1 MVQHKTLLG
10 VIAITAGFFAA
21 GCKEEHV
28 APLPDSGA
36 IPQLVNNVKV
46 QNINGGAKIS
56 YVVPADPNLMYVE
69 AEWEHKGVK
78 RNTKASYY
86 GDTLL
91 LEGFGDTLACDVT
104 LFSVNK
110 REIRSASQ
118 RITVKPLTPPV
129 KLVGDGLQVKPD
141 FGGVNIT
148 FENVTGGDIVIVI
161 LAEDANGKMKQL
173 DAFYTGLT
181 RGEYNIRGLKAEPY
195 KFGFYVKDRWGNISD
210 TLTAELTPLFEVE
223 LDKTKFKE
231 LNPYPGDVNG
241 NLYSAAYPMR
251 LLFDGK
257 TTTIFVT
264 GQTIGLPCSFSI
276 DLGVKANLSRM
287 KYFQRQST
295 AFYYSSAT
303 PEEFEVYGSNSPA
316 PDGDWASWTLL
327 RNCKSVKPSG
337 LPLGQTNN
345 DDLDLAKAGEDFNFP
360 LSTESYRYLR
370 IKITKTYGNAANVT
384 FSELS
389 FWGAY

>member
-1 MVQHKTLLG
+1 MVNHKTLLSI
-10 VIAITAGFFAA
+10 IAIAAGFFAA

-28 APLPDSGA
+28 APLPDSET
-36 IPQLVNNVKV
+36 IPQQVSNVKAL
-46 QNINGGAKIS
+46 NINGGAKIF
-56 YVVPADPNLMYVE
+56 YVVPPDPNLMYVE
-69 AEWEHKGVK
+69 AEWEHKGIK
-78 RNTKASYY
+78 RNSKASYY

-91 LEGFGDTLACDVT
+91 LEGFGDTLACNVT
-104 LFSVNK
+104 LYSVNK
-110 REIRSASQ
+110 KEMRSASQ
-118 RITVKPLTPPV
+118 HITVKPLTPPV
-129 KLVGDGLQVKPD
+129 KMVRDNLKVKPD
-141 FGGVNIT
+141 FGGVNVT
-148 FENVTGGDIVIVI
+148 FENATGGDIVIVI
-161 LAEDANGKMKQL
+161 LAKDANGETKQL
-173 DAFYTGLT
+173 DAFYTGLA
-181 RGEYNIRGLKAEPY
+181 RGEYNIRGLKAQPY
-195 KFGFYVKDRWGNISD
+195 NFGFYVKDRWGNLSD
-210 TLTAELTPLFEVE
+210 TLMVELTPLFEAE
-223 LDKTKFKE
+223 LDKTRFKE

-257 TTTIFVT
+257 TSTIFVT
-264 GQTIGLPCSFSI
+264 AQTLSLPLSFSI

-316 PDGDWASWTLL
+316 PDGDWNSWTLL
-327 RNCKSVKPSG
+327 GKYKSVKPSG
-337 LPLGQTNN
+337 LPLGQTSN
-345 DDLDLAKAGEDFNFP
+345 DDIELAKAGEDFNFP

-370 IKITKTYGNAANVT
+370 MRVTKTYGNAGNVT

>member
-1 MVQHKTLLG
+1 MCA
-10 VIAITAGFFAA
+10 IAAGCFAA

-28 APLPDSGA
+28 APLPDSES

-46 QNINGGAKIS
+46 ININGGAKVT
-56 YVVPADPNLMYVE
+56 YAVPPDPNLMYVE
-69 AEWEHKGVK
+69 AEWEHNKIK
-78 RNTKASYY
+78 RNAKASYY

-91 LEGFGDTLACDVT
+91 LEGFGDTLSTDVT
-104 LFSVNK
+104 LYSVNK
-110 REIRSASQ
+110 REIRSAAQHIS
-118 RITVKPLTPPV
+118 IKPLTPPV
-129 KLVGDGLQVKPD
+129 KLVRDGLKVKPD
-141 FGGVNIT
+141 FGGVNVT

-161 LAEDANGKMKQL
+161 LAKDANGEMKQL
-173 DAFYTGLT
+173 DAFYTGLV

-195 KFGFYVKDRWGNISD
+195 NFGFYVKDRWGNISD
-210 TLTAELTPLFEVE
+210 TLMAELTPLFEAE
-223 LDKTKFKE
+223 LDKLKFKE

-264 GQTIGLPCSFSI
+264 GQTIGLPCSISI

-287 KYFQRQST
+287 KYYQRQST

-316 PDGDWASWTLL
+316 PDGDWNSWTLL
-327 RNCKSVKPSG
+327 RKCKSVKPSG
-337 LPLGQTNN
+337 LPLGQTSN
-345 DDLDLAKAGEDFNFP
+345 DDLELARAGEDFNFP

-370 IKITKTYGNAANVT
+370 IKLTKTYGNSANVT